1 MTVSYILSFIDKG
14 ILSTAA
20 VYGLR
25 TDLVS
30 NGNVLLREVTWKA
43 YNFRIELEGP
53 TV

>member
-30 NGNVLLREVTWKA
+30 DGNIFLQ
-43 YNFRIELEGP
+43 
-53 TV
+53 